1 MKFVSKS
8 SNLRIILKPG
18 QPPEPVTGRLAI
30 PTVFVKFENGEA
42 EVATE
47 EMIKMMIQ
55 HPGYNMDFFPYNS
68 EDPAIQKIIQSRMPN
83 EPEHSMVQLKYGHVE
98 KDLNPASKVVVTPE
112 IKAAITETAVEMAK
126 KIAVEMVKEQMEP
139 IKDLLKKLAEKQEDK
154 KAKSK
159 KAEPPASSEN
169 E

>member
-18 QPPEPVTGRLAI
+18 QPPEPVTGRLAV
-30 PTVFVKFENGEA
+30 PTMFVKFENGEA

-55 HPGYNMDFFPYNS
+55 HPGYNSDFFPYNL
-68 EDPAIQKIIQSRMPN
+68 EDPVIQKIVQGRQSG

-98 KDLNPASKVVVTPE
+98 KDLNPASKIVITPE
-112 IKAAITETAVEMAK
+112 TKAAIAETAVEMAK

-139 IKDLLKKLAEKQEDK
+139 IKKLLETLAAKQEDK
-154 KAKSK
+154 KAKGK
-159 KAEPPASSEN
+159 KAETPDA
-169 E
+169 